1 MNLGGNIDLLEID
14 FLTYNLLTIFASSKE
29 LTKFEHE
36 KYRQLIEIKDRF
48 ETSKASKTLITLAI
62 ITRNILDSKTDN
74 KKSNELFCGE
84 LNENGIIIKLNI
96 REACN
101 KIVHAEHID
110 FEKITENQY
119 SHLSSIINLFGER
132 QNKEWTAKFDVY
144 EFCLCLQKVI

>member
-14 FLTYNLLTIFASSKE
+14 FLTYDLLAIFASSKE
-29 LTKFEHE
+29 ITKLEHE
-36 KYRQLIEIKDRF
+36 KFSQLIEIKDKF
-48 ETSKASKTLITLAI
+48 EISKASKTLITLAI

-74 KKSNELFCGE
+74 TKSNNLFCGE
-84 LNENGIIIKLNI
+84 LNENGISIKLKI

-110 FEKITENQY
+110 FEEIIENQY
-119 SHLSSIINLFGER
+119 SHLSSIINLSGER
-132 QNKEWTAKFDVY
+132 RNKEWTAKFDVY